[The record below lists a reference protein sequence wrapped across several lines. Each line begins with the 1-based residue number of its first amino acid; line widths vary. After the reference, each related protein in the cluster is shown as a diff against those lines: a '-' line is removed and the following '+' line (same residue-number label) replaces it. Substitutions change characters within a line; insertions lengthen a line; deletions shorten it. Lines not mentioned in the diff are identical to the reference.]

1 MPEQLSALLFISG
14 VVTRVRLQHG
24 ERGYRYM
31 LFETGQVLERMRSQ
45 AAALGFSLAL
55 MPDFY
60 DDAVN
65 ELLGLDGVE
74 ESVLHMAGVL
84 MPT

>member
-1 MPEQLSALLFISG
+1 
-14 VVTRVRLQHG
+14 
-24 ERGYRYM
+24 
-31 LFETGQVLERMRSQ
+31 MRSQ